1 MFKKI
6 LIANRGEIACR
17 IIKTARRM
25 GIATVAVYSD
35 ADARAPFV
43 QMADE
48 AVHIGPSPAAQS
60 YLLADKIIAA
70 CKQTGAEAVH
80 PGYGFLSERTSFAQ
94 GLAAEGIAFI
104 GPPVNA
110 IAAMGDKI
118 ESKKLAMKA
127 GVNVVPGFVGEIDDT
142 GHAVRISAEIGYP
155 VMMKASAGGGGKG
168 MRLAYKEADVRE
180 GFEATKREGLNS
192 FGDDRVFIE
201 KFILNPRHIE
211 IQILGDQHGNILYL
225 NERECSIQ
233 RRHQKVVE
241 EAPSPFVTPRMRQ
254 AMGEQ
259 CVALSRAVGY
269 YSAGTVELI
278 VSGAD
283 PTGESFYFLEMNTR
297 LQVEHPVTEC
307 ITGVDLVEQMI
318 RVAAGEK
325 LAMTQDDIKI
335 DGWAI
340 ENRVYAEDPYRGFLP
355 STGRLTRYRSPIS
368 HIPFVSSVVETP
380 QIGVKPHGVS
390 TMLEANGEVGDDLG
404 LRGIDGVRVDDGVQ
418 EGGEVSMFYD
428 PMIAKLITW
437 GPTRDEAADKQIAA
451 LDRFE
456 IEGLSHNIDFV
467 SAIMQHPRFRAGGLT
482 TGFIA
487 EEYPTG
493 FHGAPASPELVKSL
507 AAIVAFVA
515 TAEADRARQV
525 DGQLGDTLPP
535 PSAWQVKIGD
545 VVHDV
550 GLTEDR
556 IEVDGEAFDLSMEY
570 TPGDRLIE
578 AEIPTRNVRP
588 EPVEGQE
595 GERNGASPA
604 VAYGSTSSA
613 RTGLGAMEE
622 IDVKIAR
629 TRDGFKLTTRGAS
642 HNVSVLPGHIA
653 HLADHMIEK
662 IPPDMSRFLI
672 CPMPGLLVALHV
684 SAGDKVE
691 AGQPLAVVEAMKME
705 NILRAEKSGV
715 VKSINAAQ
723 GESLAVDAIIL
734 EME

>member
-17 IIKTARRM
+17 VIKTARRM

-48 AVHIGPSPAAQS
+48 AVHIGPSPASES
-60 YLLADKIIAA
+60 YLVADRIIAA
-70 CKQTGAEAVH
+70 CKATGAEAVH
-80 PGYGFLSERTSFAQ
+80 PGYGFLSERTSFAEA
-94 GLAAEGIAFI
+94 LAKENIAFI

-118 ESKKLAMKA
+118 ESKKLAKEA

-142 GHAVRISAEIGYP
+142 EHAVRISNEIGYP

-168 MRLAYKEADVRE
+168 MRLAYDEKDVRE

-211 IQILGDQHGNILYL
+211 IQILGDQHGNVLYL

-241 EAPSPFVTPRMRQ
+241 EAPSPFVTEKMRK

-259 CVALSRAVGY
+259 CVALSKAVGY

-297 LQVEHPVTEC
+297 LQVEHPVTEA
-307 ITGVDLVEQMI
+307 ITGIDLVEQMI

-325 LAMTQDDIKI
+325 LEMTQDDISI

-355 STGRLTRYRSPIS
+355 STGRLVRYR
-368 HIPFVSSVVETP
+368 TP
-380 QIGVKPHGVS
+380 VPAWAGN
-390 TMLEANGEVGDDLG
+390 ERGE
-404 LRGIDGVRVDDGVQ
+404 DGVRVDAGVE
-418 EGGEVSMFYD
+418 EGGEVSIFYD
-428 PMIAKLITW
+428 PMIAKLVTW
-437 GPTRDEAADKQIAA
+437 GATRDEAADKQIAA

-456 IEGLSHNIDFV
+456 IEGLGHNIDFV
-467 SAIMQHPRFRAGGLT
+467 SAIMQHPRFRSGELT

-487 EEYPTG
+487 EEYPDG
-493 FHGAPASPELVKSL
+493 FHGAATEDHIVRAL
-507 AAIVAFVA
+507 AAIAGFMA
-515 TAEADRARQV
+515 CAEADRARRT
-525 DGQLGDTLPP
+525 DGQLGDRLDPP
-535 PSAWQVKIGD
+535 AKWQVT
-545 VVHDV
+545 V
-550 GLTEDR
+550 GGVEHKVKLGHKH
-556 IEVDGEAFDLSMEY
+556 IKVDGDKLDIALEY
-570 TPGDRLIE
+570 TPGDRLVI
-578 AEIPTRNVRP
+578 AEIDGSELAVKVAKTRAGWR
-588 EPVEGQE
+588 
-595 GERNGASPA
+595 
-604 VAYGSTSSA
+604 
-613 RTGLGAMEE
+613 M
-622 IDVKIAR
+622 
-629 TRDGFKLTTRGAS
+629 TTRGRI
-642 HNVSVLPGHIA
+642 HDVRVLPWHVA
-653 HLADHMIEK
+653 PLTRHMIEK
-662 IPPDMSRFLI
+662 IPPDLSKFLI

-684 SAGDKVE
+684 GEGEKVE
-691 AGQPLAVVEAMKME
+691 AGQPLATVEAMKME
-705 NILRAEKSGV
+705 NILRAEKSGT
-715 VKSINAAQ
+715 VKSVNAAQ
-723 GESLAVDAIIL
+723 GDSLAVDAVIL

>member
-17 IIKTARRM
+17 VIKTARRM
-25 GIATVAVYSD
+25 GIQTVAVYSD

-43 QMADE
+43 KMADE

-60 YLLADKIIAA
+60 YLIADKIIAA

-80 PGYGFLSERTSFAQ
+80 PGYGFLSERTSFAEA
-94 GLAAEGIAFI
+94 LAAEGIAFI
-104 GPPVNA
+104 GPPVGA

-118 ESKKLAMKA
+118 ESKKLAKAA
-127 GVNVVPGFVGEIDDT
+127 GVNVVPGFVGEIEDT
-142 GHAVRISAEIGYP
+142 EHAVRISDEIGYP

-168 MRLAYKEADVRE
+168 MRLAYNEKDVRE
-180 GFEATKREGLNS
+180 GFEAVKREGLNS

-211 IQILGDQHGNILYL
+211 IQILGDQHANILYL

-241 EAPSPFVTPRMRQ
+241 EAPSPFVTPKMRK

-283 PTGESFYFLEMNTR
+283 PSGESFYFLEMNTR
-297 LQVEHPVTEC
+297 LQVEHPVTEA
-307 ITGVDLVEQMI
+307 ITGIDLVEQMI

-325 LAMTQDDIKI
+325 LAFTQDDIGI

-355 STGRLTRYRSPIS
+355 STGRLVRYDP
-368 HIPFVSSVVETP
+368 PVEGWTDD
-380 QIGVKPHGVS
+380 G
-390 TMLEANGEVGDDLG
+390 EANGR
-404 LRGIDGVRVDDGVQ
+404 RGVDGVRVDDGVY

-428 PMIAKLITW
+428 PMIAKLVTW
-437 GPTRDEAADKQIAA
+437 GETRDEAADRQIEA
-451 LDRFE
+451 LDAFE
-456 IEGLSHNIDFV
+456 IEGLGHNIDFV
-467 SAIMQHPRFRAGGLT
+467 SAIMQHPRFRSGELT

-487 EEYPTG
+487 EEYPDG
-493 FHGAPASPELVKSL
+493 FHGAATSDETKRSL
-507 AAIVAFVA
+507 AALAGFLA
-515 TAEADRARQV
+515 TARADRARQV
-525 DGQLGDTLPP
+525 DGQLGDTLDP
-535 PSAWQVKIGD
+535 PSDWAVWIGETD
-545 VVHDV
+545 YAVTVDEEAITV
-550 GLTEDR
+550 DGA
-556 IEVDGEAFDLSMEY
+556 EVDLALEY
-570 TPGDRLIE
+570 TPGDRVVM
-578 AEIPTRNVRP
+578 AEVGGKPLTVK
-588 EPVEGQE
+588 
-595 GERNGASPA
+595 
-604 VAYGSTSSA
+604 VAA
-613 RTGLGAMEE
+613 RA
-622 IDVKIAR
+622 A
-629 TRDGFKLTTRGAS
+629 GFKLTTRGSS
-642 HNVSVLPGHIA
+642 HDVRVLPARIA
-653 HLADHMIEK
+653 PLTQHMIAK
-662 IPPDMSRFLI
+662 VAPDMSKYLV

-684 SAGDKVE
+684 GVGDTVE

-705 NILRAEKSGV
+705 NILRAEKSGK
-715 VKSINAAQ
+715 VKAVNAAQ

>member
-17 IIKTARRM
+17 VIKTARRM
-25 GIATVAVYSD
+25 GIQTVAVYSD

-48 AVHIGPSPAAQS
+48 AVHIGPAPAAQS
-60 YLLADKIIAA
+60 YLIADKIIAA

-80 PGYGFLSERTSFAQ
+80 PGYGFLSERTSFAEA
-94 GLAAEGIAFI
+94 LAAEGIAFV

-118 ESKKLAMKA
+118 ESKKLAKAA
-127 GVNVVPGFVGEIDDT
+127 GVNVVPGFVGEIEDT
-142 GHAVRISAEIGYP
+142 EHAVRISAEIGYP

-168 MRLAYKEADVRE
+168 MRLAYTEQDVRE
-180 GFEATKREGLNS
+180 GFEAVKREGLNS

-211 IQILGDQHGNILYL
+211 IQILGDKHGNILYL

-241 EAPSPFVTPRMRQ
+241 EAPSPFVTPKMRK

-297 LQVEHPVTEC
+297 LQVEHPVTEA
-307 ITGVDLVEQMI
+307 ITGIDLVEQMI

-325 LAMTQDDIKI
+325 LAMTQDDITI

-355 STGRLTRYRSPIS
+355 STGRLVRYNP
-368 HIPFVSSVVETP
+368 PVDGWTDD
-380 QIGVKPHGVS
+380 GA
-390 TMLEANGEVGDDLG
+390 ANGR
-404 LRGIDGVRVDDGVQ
+404 RGVDGVRVDDGVY

-437 GPTRDEAADKQIAA
+437 GETRDEAADKQIAA
-451 LDRFE
+451 LDAFE
-456 IEGLSHNIDFV
+456 IVGLGHNIDFV
-467 SAIMQHPRFRAGGLT
+467 SAIMQHPRFRSGELT

-487 EEYPTG
+487 
-493 FHGAPASPELVKSL
+493 
-507 AAIVAFVA
+507 
-515 TAEADRARQV
+515 TALADRARNV
-525 DGQLGDTLPP
+525 DGQLAGHLAP
-535 PSAWQVKIGD
+535 PSEWSITLAGSTFAVD
-545 VVHDV
+545 VSEDDV
-550 GLTEDR
+550 T
-556 IEVDGEAFDLSMEY
+556 VDGQSIDLAMEY
-570 TPGDRLIE
+570 TPGDRIVMAEVADEQIALKIE
-578 AEIPTRNVRP
+578 PT
-588 EPVEGQE
+588 
-595 GERNGASPA
+595 
-604 VAYGSTSSA
+604 
-613 RTGLGAMEE
+613 RTGLR
-622 IDVKIAR
+622 I
-629 TRDGFKLTTRGAS
+629 TTRGAI
-642 HNVSVLPGHIA
+642 HKVEILPA
-653 HLADHMIEK
+653 HVAPLARHMIEK
-662 IPPDMSRFLI
+662 IPPDLSRFLI
-672 CPMPGLLVALHV
+672 CPMPGLLVALNV
-684 SAGDKVE
+684 KEGDKVE

-705 NILRAEKSGV
+705 NILRAEKTAT
-715 VKSINAAQ
+715 VKKVNAAA

-734 EME
+734 ELE

>member
-17 IIKTARRM
+17 VIKTARRM
-25 GIATVAVYSD
+25 GIQTVAVYSD

-48 AVHIGPSPAAQS
+48 AVHIGPSPASQS
-60 YLLADKIIAA
+60 YLIAEKIIEA
-70 CKQTGAEAVH
+70 CKATGAEAVH
-80 PGYGFLSERTSFAQ
+80 PGYGFLSERTSFAEA
-94 GLAAEGIAFI
+94 LESEGIAFI

-118 ESKKLAMKA
+118 ESKKLAMQA

-142 GHAVRISAEIGYP
+142 EHAVRISEEIGYP

-168 MRLAYKEADVRE
+168 MRLAYSEQDVRE
-180 GFEATKREGLNS
+180 GFEAVKREGLNS

-211 IQILGDQHGNILYL
+211 IQILGDKHGNILYL

-241 EAPSPFVTPRMRQ
+241 EAPSPFVTPKMRK

-259 CVALSRAVGY
+259 CVALARAVGY

-283 PTGESFYFLEMNTR
+283 PSGESFYFLEMNTR

-307 ITGVDLVEQMI
+307 ITGIDLVEQMI
-318 RVAAGEK
+318 RVAYGEK
-325 LAMTQDDIKI
+325 LSMTQDDIKI

-355 STGRLTRYRSPIS
+355 STGRLTRYQPPVAGWTDDGAENGRR
-368 HIPFVSSVVETP
+368 
-380 QIGVKPHGVS
+380 GVG
-390 TMLEANGEVGDDLG
+390 
-404 LRGIDGVRVDDGVQ
+404 GIRVDDGVYD
-418 EGGEVSMFYD
+418 GGEVSMFYD

-437 GPTRDEAADKQIAA
+437 GPNRDVAADLQIAA

-456 IEGLSHNIDFV
+456 IEGLGHNIDFV
-467 SAIMQHPRFRAGGLT
+467 SAIMQHPRFRSGELT

-487 EEYPTG
+487 EEYPDG
-493 FHGAPASPELVKSL
+493 FHGAAADAGLIKSL
-507 AAIVAFVA
+507 AAIAGFIA

-525 DGQLGDTLPP
+525 DGQLGGTLPP
-535 PSAWQVKIGD
+535 PSRWQVKIGD
-545 VVHDV
+545 AVHD
-550 GLTEDR
+550 
-556 IEVDGEAFDLSMEY
+556 IEMDDGAIVVDGEEFALSMEY
-570 TPGDRLIE
+570 VPGDRLVE
-578 AEIPTRNVRP
+578 AEVGDEELAVKVVKTR
-588 EPVEGQE
+588 
-595 GERNGASPA
+595 
-604 VAYGSTSSA
+604 T
-613 RTGLGAMEE
+613 
-622 IDVKIAR
+622 
-629 TRDGFKLTTRGAS
+629 GFKLTTRGAS
-642 HNVSVLPGHIA
+642 HVARVLPGHIA
-653 HLADHMIEK
+653 HLASHMIEK
-662 IPPDMSRFLI
+662 IPPDLSKYLI
-672 CPMPGLLVALHV
+672 CPMPGLITAVHV
-684 SAGDKVE
+684 SVGDKVE
-691 AGQPLAVVEAMKME
+691 AGQPLAIVEAMKME
-705 NILRAEKSGV
+705 NILRAEKAGV
-715 VKSINAAQ
+715 VKSIHASA
-723 GESLAVDAIIL
+723 GESLAVDAVIL